1 MLYLKEHFSN
11 ERGFPLKHPYLRVKL
26 GCYATNVTMAIL
38 GNLSPLLFL
47 TFRSLYGISYS
58 LLGLLVLVNFC
69 TQLGVDLLFSFFSHK
84 FNIPATVRLT
94 PVLSILGLLLY
105 AAAPLLFPGNIYLGL
120 LLGTVIFSSASGLA
134 EVLISPLIAALPAKN
149 PEREMSKLHSVYA
162 WGSVATVLFCTLF
175 LLLAGQTSW
184 QILALLLCV
193 IPLCGTI
200 LFAGA
205 KIPKMQ
211 TTERVSG
218 ALAMLRNKSLWIC
231 ILAIFLGG
239 AAECTMAQWSSGY
252 LECSLGIPKVWGDIF
267 GVAMFGLTL
276 GIGRTLY
283 AKRGRRIESVL
294 YLGAIG
300 ATVCYLLAALSPIPL
315 IGLLACAM
323 TGLCTSMMWP
333 GSLIVVADRF
343 PAGGVF
349 IYAIMAAGGD
359 LGASVG
365 PQLVG
370 IATDAI
376 SASAL
381 GEQLASL
388 FSLSAEQVGMKA
400 GLLIG
405 SLFPLVGILVYRRLR
420 KTAPASSVQKNS

>member
-1 MLYLKEHFSN
+1 M
-11 ERGFPLKHPYLRVKL
+11 KHPHLCVKL
-26 GCYATNVTMAIL
+26 GCYATNVTMAIIS
-38 GNLSPLLFL
+38 NLSPLLFL
-47 TFRSLYGISYS
+47 TFRNLYGISYS
-58 LLGLLVLVNFC
+58 LLGLLVLTNFC

-94 PVLSILGLLLY
+94 PALAILGLLLY
-105 AAAPLLFPGNIYLGL
+105 AASPLLFPGNVYLGL
-120 LLGTVIFSSASGLA
+120 LIGTILFSSASGLA

-149 PEREMSKLHSVYA
+149 PEHEMSKLHSVYA
-162 WGSVATVLFCTLF
+162 WGTVAIVLFCTLF
-175 LLLAGQTSW
+175 LRLAGQASW

-193 IPLCGTI
+193 IPLCGTL

-205 KIPKMQ
+205 EIPAMQ
-211 TTERVSG
+211 TTERTSG
-218 ALAMLRNKSLWIC
+218 AFAMLRSKSLWLC

-252 LECSLGIPKVWGDIF
+252 LEGALGIPKVWGDVF

-276 GIGRTLY
+276 GIGRPLY
-283 AKRGRRIESVL
+283 AKRGKRIESVL

-300 ATVCYLLAALSPIPL
+300 ATVCYLLASLSPIPL

-359 LGASVG
+359 LGASIG

-370 IATDAI
+370 VVTDAL
-376 SASAL
+376 SGSAL
-381 GEQLASL
+381 GET
-388 FSLSAEQVGMKA
+388 LSSFFAISPEQIGMKA

-405 SLFPLVGILVYRRLR
+405 SLFPLFGILVYRRLR
-420 KTAPASSVQKNS
+420 KTASASPAQKDS

>member
-1 MLYLKEHFSN
+1 M
-11 ERGFPLKHPYLRVKL
+11 KHPHLRVKL
-26 GCYATNVTMAIL
+26 GCYATNVTMAIIS
-38 GNLSPLLFL
+38 NLSPLLFL
-47 TFRSLYGISYS
+47 TFRNLYGISYS
-58 LLGLLVLVNFC
+58 LLGLLVLTNFC

-94 PVLSILGLLLY
+94 PALAILGLLLY
-105 AAAPLLFPGNIYLGL
+105 AASPLFFPGNVYLGL
-120 LLGTVIFSSASGLA
+120 LIGTILFSSASGLA

-149 PEREMSKLHSVYA
+149 PEHEMSKLHSVYA

-175 LLLAGQTSW
+175 LRIAGQASW

-193 IPLCGTI
+193 IPLCGTL

-205 KIPKMQ
+205 KIPAMQ
-211 TTERVSG
+211 TTERTSG
-218 ALAMLRNKSLWIC
+218 AFAMLRSKSLWLC

-252 LECSLGIPKVWGDIF
+252 LEGALGIPKVWGDVF

-283 AKRGRRIESVL
+283 AKRGKRIESVL

-300 ATVCYLLAALSPIPL
+300 ATVCYLVASLSPIPL

-359 LGASVG
+359 LGASIG

-370 IATDAI
+370 VVTDAL
-376 SASAL
+376 SGSAL
-381 GEQLASL
+381 GET
-388 FSLSAEQVGMKA
+388 LSSFFAISPEQIGMKA

-405 SLFPLVGILVYRRLR
+405 SLFPLFGILVYRRLR
-420 KTAPASSVQKNS
+420 KTASASPAQKDS

>member
-1 MLYLKEHFSN
+1 M
-11 ERGFPLKHPYLRVKL
+11 KHPHLRVKL
-26 GCYATNVTMAIL
+26 GCYATNVTMAIIS
-38 GNLSPLLFL
+38 NLSPLLFL
-47 TFRSLYGISYS
+47 TFRNLYGISYS
-58 LLGLLVLVNFC
+58 LLGLLVLTNFC

-94 PVLSILGLLLY
+94 PTLAILGLLLY
-105 AAAPLLFPGNIYLGL
+105 AASPLLFPGNVYLGL
-120 LLGTVIFSSASGLA
+120 LIGTILFSSASGLA

-149 PEREMSKLHSVYA
+149 PEHEMSKLHSVYA
-162 WGSVATVLFCTLF
+162 WGSVVTVLFCTLF
-175 LLLAGQTSW
+175 LRLAGQASW

-193 IPLCGTI
+193 IPLCGTL

-205 KIPKMQ
+205 EIPAMQ
-211 TTERVSG
+211 TTERTSG
-218 ALAMLRNKSLWIC
+218 AFAMLRSKSLWLC

-252 LECSLGIPKVWGDIF
+252 LEGALGIPKVWGDVF

-283 AKRGRRIESVL
+283 AKRGKRIESVL

-300 ATVCYLLAALSPIPL
+300 ATVCYLLASLSPIPL

-359 LGASVG
+359 LGASIG

-370 IATDAI
+370 VVTDAL
-376 SASAL
+376 SGSAL
-381 GEQLASL
+381 GET
-388 FSLSAEQVGMKA
+388 LSSFFAISPEQIGMKA

-405 SLFPLVGILVYRRLR
+405 SLFPLFGILVYRRLR
-420 KTAPASSVQKNS
+420 KTASASPAQKDS

>member
-1 MLYLKEHFSN
+1 M
-11 ERGFPLKHPYLRVKL
+11 KHPHLRVKL
-26 GCYATNVTMAIL
+26 GCYATNVTMAIIA
-38 GNLSPLLFL
+38 NLSPLLFL
-47 TFRSLYGISYS
+47 TFRSLYGISSS
-58 LLGLLVLVNFC
+58 LLGLLVLTNFC

-94 PVLSILGLLLY
+94 PALAILGLLLY
-105 AAAPLLFPGNIYLGL
+105 AASPLLFPGNVYLGL
-120 LLGTVIFSSASGLA
+120 LIGTVLFSSASGLA

-162 WGSVATVLFCTLF
+162 WGTVATVLFCTLF
-175 LLLAGQTSW
+175 LRLAGQASW

-193 IPLCGTI
+193 IPLCGTL

-205 KIPKMQ
+205 EIPKMQ
-211 TTERVSG
+211 TTERTSG
-218 ALAMLRNKSLWIC
+218 TFAMLRSKSLWLC

-252 LECSLGIPKVWGDIF
+252 LEGALGIPKVWGDVF

-283 AKRGRRIESVL
+283 AKRGGRIESVL

-300 ATVCYLLAALSPIPL
+300 ATVCYLVASLSPIPL

-359 LGASVG
+359 LGASIG

-370 IATDAI
+370 VVTDAL
-376 SASAL
+376 SGSAL
-381 GEQLASL
+381 GET
-388 FSLSAEQVGMKA
+388 LSSFFAISPEQIGMKA

-405 SLFPLVGILVYRRLR
+405 ALFPLFGILVYRRLR
-420 KTAPASSVQKNS
+420 KTASASPAQKDS

>member
-1 MLYLKEHFSN
+1 M
-11 ERGFPLKHPYLRVKL
+11 KHPHLRVKL
-26 GCYATNVTMAIL
+26 GCYATNVTMAIIA
-38 GNLSPLLFL
+38 NLSPLLFL

-58 LLGLLVLVNFC
+58 LLGLLVLTNFC

-94 PVLSILGLLLY
+94 PALAILGLLLY
-105 AAAPLLFPGNIYLGL
+105 AASPLLFPGNVYLGL
-120 LLGTVIFSSASGLA
+120 LIGTVLFSSASGLA

-149 PEREMSKLHSVYA
+149 TEREMSKLHSVYA
-162 WGSVATVLFCTLF
+162 WGTVAIVLFCTLF
-175 LLLAGQTSW
+175 LRLAGQASW

-193 IPLCGTI
+193 IPLCGTL
-200 LFAGA
+200 LFAGTE
-205 KIPKMQ
+205 IPAMQ
-211 TTERVSG
+211 TTERTSG
-218 ALAMLRNKSLWIC
+218 AFAMLRSKSLWLC

-252 LECSLGIPKVWGDIF
+252 LEGALGIPKVWGDVF

-283 AKRGRRIESVL
+283 AKRGKRIESVL

-300 ATVCYLLAALSPIPL
+300 ATVCYLVASLSPIPL
-315 IGLLACAM
+315 IGLLACAL

-359 LGASVG
+359 LGASIG

-370 IATDAI
+370 VVTDAL
-376 SASAL
+376 SGSTL
-381 GEQLASL
+381 GETLSSFLAISP
-388 FSLSAEQVGMKA
+388 EQIGMKA

-405 SLFPLVGILVYRRLR
+405 SLFPLFGILVYRRLR
-420 KTAPASSVQKNS
+420 KTASASPAQKDS

>member
-1 MLYLKEHFSN
+1 M
-11 ERGFPLKHPYLRVKL
+11 KHPHLRVKL
-26 GCYATNVTMAIL
+26 GCYATNVTMAIIS
-38 GNLSPLLFL
+38 NLSPLLFL
-47 TFRSLYGISYS
+47 TFRNLYGISYS
-58 LLGLLVLVNFC
+58 LLGLLVLTNFC

-94 PVLSILGLLLY
+94 PALAILGLLLY
-105 AAAPLLFPGNIYLGL
+105 AASPLLFPGNVYLGL
-120 LLGTVIFSSASGLA
+120 LIGTILFSSASGLA

-149 PEREMSKLHSVYA
+149 PEHEMSKLHSVYA

-175 LLLAGQTSW
+175 LRIAGQASW

-193 IPLCGTI
+193 IPLCGTL

-205 KIPKMQ
+205 KIPAMQ
-211 TTERVSG
+211 TTERTSG
-218 ALAMLRNKSLWIC
+218 AFAMLRSKSLWLC

-252 LECSLGIPKVWGDIF
+252 LEGALGIPKVWGDVF

-283 AKRGRRIESVL
+283 AKRGKRIESVL

-300 ATVCYLLAALSPIPL
+300 ATVCYLVASLSPIPL

-359 LGASVG
+359 LGASIG

-370 IATDAI
+370 VVTDAL
-376 SASAL
+376 SGSAL
-381 GEQLASL
+381 GET
-388 FSLSAEQVGMKA
+388 LSSFFAISPEQIGMKA

-405 SLFPLVGILVYRRLR
+405 SLFPLFGILVYRRLR
-420 KTAPASSVQKNS
+420 KTASASPAQKDS